1 MNRTELDNLATSVLD
16 AAFEVHRALGPGLLE
31 NAYEMALCHELHL
44 RRIRFERQK
53 PVSVAYKGVQLDCG
67 YRIDLLVEDE
77 IVLELK
83 SCEQLLPIHEA
94 ILLNYMTLT
103 DTRLSCLINFNV
115 KLLKNG
121 IKRMVRELPDEPRSI
136 TPFHSKTSPRPPR
149 SPR

>member
-1 MNRTELDNLATSVLD
+1 MNRKELDDLATSVLD

-31 NAYEMALCHELHL
+31 NVYEMALCHELHL

-53 PVSVAYKGVQLDCG
+53 PVPVVYKGVQLDCG
-67 YRIDLLVEDE
+67 YRLDLFVAEQ

-83 SCEQLLPIHEA
+83 SCDQLLPNHDA

-103 DTRLSCLINFNV
+103 GTRLSYLINFNV

-121 IKRMVRELPDEPRSI
+121 IRRLVRELPEDPESSLNR
-136 TPFHSKTSPRPPR
+136 
-149 SPR
+149 

>member
-1 MNRTELDNLATSVLD
+1 MNRKELDDLATSVLD

-53 PVSVAYKGVQLDCG
+53 PVSVAYKGVQLECG
-67 YRIDLLVEDE
+67 YRLDLFVEGQ

-83 SCEQLLPIHEA
+83 SCDQLLPIHDA

-103 DTRLSCLINFNV
+103 GTRLSYLINFNV

-121 IKRMVRELPDEPRSI
+121 IRRLVRELPEDSESSLNR
-136 TPFHSKTSPRPPR
+136 
-149 SPR
+149 